1 MKKTKDYSQ
10 LRDLISSAKD
20 VLTGINI
27 NYDSIIGPRTQR
39 LVEISK
45 QIIPIIKEDYP
56 DIAQILLN
64 ATQRI
69 VFRTSRILQIPQP
82 PYYQNV
88 FGDFINAYSF
98 GDIRTSIKII
108 DTLYPLQSGKGHKIF
123 VSHSSKDKEIVSE
136 FCDRILR
143 LGIGIN
149 ANDIFCTSIE
159 DMDIKNG
166 EDIRNHIKRN
176 ILSADFSFLLISDNY
191 KKSEI
196 CLNEMGAVWTN
207 DSNVRYYL
215 LPNTGFD
222 KIGWL
227 CDTKKAEQLTN
238 EIALDKLYKELAI
251 FYKLDETFETWSKQ
265 RVTFIKNVSKIA
277 IHEPVK
283 KIETSVPKILGHVD
297 ERILALLKDTPN
309 LSIRDLSVSLGLSEM
324 SIRKH
329 LEQLQNSNR
338 IESNGTARN
347 RKWKIK

>member
-1 MKKTKDYSQ
+1 MKRTKDDSQ

-20 VLTGINI
+20 VLMGINI
-27 NYDSIIGPRTQR
+27 NYDSIIGPRTQK
-39 LVEISK
+39 LVEISR

-69 VFRTSRILQIPQP
+69 VFRTSRMMQIPQYP
-82 PYYQNV
+82 FFQNV
-88 FGDFINAYSF
+88 SGDFINAYSF
-98 GDIRTSIKII
+98 GDIRTAIRIL
-108 DTLYPLQSGKGHKIF
+108 DALYPLQSSKGHKLF
-123 VSHSSKDKEIVSE
+123 VSHSSKDKDIVGE
-136 FCDRILR
+136 FCDRILG

-166 EDIRNHIKRN
+166 EDIRNHIKDN

-207 DSNVRYYL
+207 DGNVRYYL

-222 KIGWL
+222 TIGWL
-227 CDTKKAEQLTN
+227 CDTKKAEQLTS
-238 EIALDKLYKELAI
+238 EIALDKLYKELTT
-251 FYKLDETFETWSKQ
+251 FYKLDEAFETWSKQ
-265 RVTFIKNVSKIA
+265 RVTFIKNVSKITINEPA
-277 IHEPVK
+277 KKVESSAHEVF
-283 KIETSVPKILGHVD
+283 GNVD
-297 ERILALLKDTPN
+297 ERILALLKGTPN
-309 LSIRDLSVSLGLSEM
+309 MSIRDLSVSLGLSEM

-329 LEQLQNSNR
+329 LAQLQNSNR

>member
-10 LRDLISSAKD
+10 LRYLISSAKD

-56 DIAQILLN
+56 DIAHLLSN
-64 ATQRI
+64 STQRI
-69 VFRTSRILQIPQP
+69 VFRTSRILQIPRP
-82 PYYQNV
+82 PYFQNV

-98 GDIRTSIKII
+98 GDIRTTIKIL
-108 DTLYPLQSGKGHKIF
+108 DALYPLQSSKGHKIF

-166 EDIRNHIKRN
+166 EDIRNHIKDN

-191 KKSEI
+191 KNSEI

-227 CDTKKAEQLTN
+227 CDTKKAEQLTS
-238 EIALDKLYKELAI
+238 EIALDKLYKELST
-251 FYKLDETFETWSKQ
+251 FYGLDGEFNTWSTQ
-265 RVTFIKNVSKIA
+265 RVTFIKNVSKIT
-277 IHEPVK
+277 IIEPRNKV
-283 KIETSVPKILGHVD
+283 EPSVPQVLGNVD
-297 ERILALLKDTPN
+297 ERILALLKDTPD
-309 LSIRDLSVSLGLSEM
+309 LSIRDISVSLGLSEM
-324 SIRKH
+324 SIRRH
-329 LEQLQNSNR
+329 LTQLQNSNR
-338 IESNGTARN
+338 IESNGTVRN
-347 RKWKIK
+347 RKWRIR

>member
-1 MKKTKDYSQ
+1 MKKIEDINL
-10 LRDLISSAKD
+10 LRNLISSARG
-20 VLTGINI
+20 VLGEIKI
-27 NYDSIIGPRTQR
+27 NYDSLVGPRTR
-39 LVEISK
+39 KIVEISK
-45 QIIPIIKEDYP
+45 QIIPLIKDDYP
-56 DIAQILLN
+56 EIATILSN
-64 ATQRI
+64 ATQKI
-69 VFRTSRILQIPQP
+69 SFRTSRVIQIPQP
-82 PYYQNV
+82 PFYQNV
-88 FGDFINAYSF
+88 VEDHINAYSF
-98 GDIRTSIKII
+98 GDIRTAIKIL
-108 DTLYPLQSGKGHKIF
+108 DALYPLQSDKGHKIF

-166 EDIRNHIKRN
+166 EDIRKHIKDN

-207 DSNVRYYL
+207 DGNVRYYL
-215 LPNTGFD
+215 LPNTGFE

-238 EIALDKLYKELAI
+238 EIALDKLYKELTF
-251 FYKLDETFETWSKQ
+251 FYKLDGEFETWSTQ
-265 RVTFIKNVSKIA
+265 RVTFIKKVSTIT
-277 IHEPVK
+277 INEPVK
-283 KIETSVPKILGHVD
+283 KVEPSVPKVLGNVD
-297 ERILALLKDTPN
+297 EKIIALLKDTPN

-329 LEQLQNSNR
+329 LAQLQNSNR

-347 RKWKIK
+347 RKWRIK

>member
-1 MKKTKDYSQ
+1 MKRTKDYSQ

-27 NYDSIIGPRTQR
+27 NYDSIIEPRTQR

-64 ATQRI
+64 AIQRI
-69 VFRTSRILQIPQP
+69 VFRTSRVFQIPQP
-82 PYYQNV
+82 PYFQNV

-98 GDIRTSIKII
+98 GDIRTAIKIL
-108 DTLYPLQSGKGHKIF
+108 DALYPLRLDKGHKIF

-143 LGIGIN
+143 LGIGISV
-149 ANDIFCTSIE
+149 NDIFCTSIE

-166 EDIRNHIKRN
+166 EDIRNHIKDN

-191 KKSEI
+191 KESEI

-207 DSNVRYYL
+207 DGNVRYYL

-238 EIALDKLYKELAI
+238 EIALDKLYKELTS
-251 FYKLDETFETWSKQ
+251 FYMLDRELDTWSTQ
-265 RVTFIKNVSKIA
+265 RVTFIKNVSKNA
-277 IHEPVK
+277 INESAE
-283 KIETSVPKILGHVD
+283 KIELSHPKVLGNVD
-297 ERILALLKDTPN
+297 DRILALLKDTPN
-309 LSIRDLSVSLGLSEM
+309 LSTRDLSVSLGLSEM

-329 LEQLQNSNR
+329 LAQLQNSNK
-338 IESNGTARN
+338 IESNGTVRN
-347 RKWKIK
+347 RKWRVK